1 WPSTEGQ
8 TGSQPN
14 ARSMHQMSQQTLQD
28 LLAERV
34 TLYAASDR
42 PRELI
47 DEGIDKLFKEVVSDA
62 FRSYGDFGGAIKEAV
77 KAALPAN
84 VSDILDLQRYNAI
97 VANALRQRW
106 ESAGLS
112 AVILEQADKSITE
125 VLTGDGLLT
134 GEVSLKA
141 LLEEFIEHHKE
152 RAAEDQWERPEIR
165 IEEGDGGY
173 SHKTLHIYFDPEP
186 EDRYRSSLY
195 SSSPR
200 SNHSLKHAI
209 HISITGERET
219 GDRWKPKVQFGEV
232 YSAKLDDKKI
242 AIDMQVYSKWE
253 RMLASLYFGNAILVI
268 DCDPDD
274 LSYGLYD

>member
-1 WPSTEGQ
+1 
-8 TGSQPN
+8 
-14 ARSMHQMSQQTLQD
+14 MSQQTLQD

-141 LLEEFIEHHKE
+141 LLDEFIEHHKE
-152 RAAEDQWERPEIR
+152 RAAENQWERPEIR
-165 IEEGDGGY
+165 IEEGDGSY

-186 EDRYRSSLY
+186 EDRYRSGLY

-209 HISITGERET
+209 HISIKGERET

-232 YSAKLDDKKI
+232 YSAKLDDEKI
-242 AIDMQVYSKWE
+242 AIDMQVHSKWE

>member
-1 WPSTEGQ
+1 
-8 TGSQPN
+8 
-14 ARSMHQMSQQTLQD
+14 MSQQTLQD

-34 TLYAASDR
+34 SLYAASDR

-112 AVILEQADKSITE
+112 AVILEQADKSIAE

-152 RAAEDQWERPEIR
+152 CATEAQWERPEIR
-165 IEEGDGGY
+165 IEEGDGSY

-186 EDRYRSSLY
+186 EERYRSGVY
-195 SSSPR
+195 SSSGR
-200 SNHSLKHAI
+200 SNYSLKHAI
-209 HISITGERET
+209 HISIKGERET
-219 GDRWKPKVQFGEV
+219 GDRWKPRVQFGEV

-242 AIDMQVYSKWE
+242 AIEMQVYSKWE

>member
-1 WPSTEGQ
+1 
-8 TGSQPN
+8 
-14 ARSMHQMSQQTLQD
+14 MSEKTLQA

-34 TLYAASDR
+34 TAYAQSDR

-47 DEGIDKLFKEVVSDA
+47 DEGIEKLFKEVVSDT

-84 VSDILDLQRYNAI
+84 VSDVFDLQRYNAV

-106 ESAGLS
+106 EAAGLG
-112 AVILEQADKSITE
+112 AIILEQADKSITE
-125 VLTGDGLLT
+125 VLTGDGLIA

-141 LLEEFIEHHKE
+141 LLDEFIEHHKDS
-152 RAAEDQWERPEIR
+152 AAEGQWERPEIR
-165 IEEGDGGY
+165 VEEGDDSY
-173 SHKTLHIYFDPEP
+173 SHKTLRIYFDPEP
-186 EDRYRSSLY
+186 EVSYRSSHY
-195 SSSPR
+195 SSSSR
-200 SNHSLKHAI
+200 SNYSLKHAL
-209 HISITGERET
+209 HISIKGERET
-219 GDRWKPKVQFGEV
+219 GDRWKPTMAFGEV

-253 RMLASLYFGNAILVI
+253 RMLASLYFGNAILLI

-274 LSYGLYD
+274 LSYGIYD

>member
-1 WPSTEGQ
+1 
-8 TGSQPN
+8 
-14 ARSMHQMSQQTLQD
+14 MSQQTLQD

-112 AVILEQADKSITE
+112 AVILEQADKSI
-125 VLTGDGLLT
+125 
-134 GEVSLKA
+134 
-141 LLEEFIEHHKE
+141 
-152 RAAEDQWERPEIR
+152 
-165 IEEGDGGY
+165 
-173 SHKTLHIYFDPEP
+173 
-186 EDRYRSSLY
+186 
-195 SSSPR
+195 PR
-200 SNHSLKHAI
+200 CLPAM
-209 HISITGERET
+209 
-219 GDRWKPKVQFGEV
+219 
-232 YSAKLDDKKI
+232 A
-242 AIDMQVYSKWE
+242 
-253 RMLASLYFGNAILVI
+253 
-268 DCDPDD
+268 C
-274 LSYGLYD
+274 

>member
-1 WPSTEGQ
+1 
-8 TGSQPN
+8 
-14 ARSMHQMSQQTLQD
+14 MSQQTLQD
-28 LLAERV
+28 LLTERV

-112 AVILEQADKSITE
+112 AVILEQADKSIAE

-152 RAAEDQWERPEIR
+152 SAAEAQWEHPEIR
-165 IEEGDGGY
+165 IEEGDGSY

-186 EDRYRSSLY
+186 EERYRSGVY
-195 SSSPR
+195 SSSGR
-200 SNHSLKHAI
+200 SNYSLKHAI
-209 HISITGERET
+209 HISIKGERET
-219 GDRWKPKVQFGEV
+219 GGAGSQR
-232 YSAKLDDKKI
+232 YSSAKSI
-242 AIDMQVYSKWE
+242 APSSMTRRSRSTCRSTQSGSACWH
-253 RMLASLYFGNAILVI
+253 RCTSATPFW
-268 DCDPDD
+268 
-274 LSYGLYD
+274 